1 MRMGIQ
7 AENLRPELMKNWI
20 YCCCVALQQPVDRQG
35 GSSFSFRMLFG
46 SLQLALHEATH
57 TQMPLGLLIHMP
69 DGTRYAITVNNYR
82 EI

>member
-1 MRMGIQ
+1 MENQ
-7 AENLRPELMKNWI
+7 AENLRPGLMKNWI
-20 YCCCVALQQPVDRQG
+20 YCCWVALQQSVDRQG

-57 TQMPLGLLIHMP
+57 TQMPLGLLTHMP

>member
-1 MRMGIQ
+1 MRMEIQ
-7 AENLRPELMKNWI
+7 AEHLRPELMKNWI

-35 GSSFSFRMLFG
+35 GSSFSFRMVLV

>member
-1 MRMGIQ
+1 MRMEIQ

-35 GSSFSFRMLFG
+35 GSSFSFRMVLV
-46 SLQLALHEATH
+46 SLQLALHEATPK
-57 TQMPLGLLIHMP
+57 QIPSGLLIHMP
-69 DGTRYAITVNNYR
+69 EGTHYAVTVNNYR

>member
-1 MRMGIQ
+1 MRMEIQ

-20 YCCCVALQQPVDRQG
+20 YCCCVALQQSVDGQG
-35 GSSFSFRMLFG
+35 GSSLFLV

-57 TQMPLGLLIHMP
+57 KQMPSGLLIHMP
-69 DGTRYAITVNNYR
+69 EGTHYAITVNNYR

>member
-1 MRMGIQ
+1 MRMEIQ
-7 AENLRPELMKNWI
+7 AEHLRPELMKNSI

-35 GSSFSFRMLFG
+35 GSSFSFRMVLV

-57 TQMPLGLLIHMP
+57 TQMPSGLLIHMP
-69 DGTRYAITVNNYR
+69 EGTHYAVTVNNYR